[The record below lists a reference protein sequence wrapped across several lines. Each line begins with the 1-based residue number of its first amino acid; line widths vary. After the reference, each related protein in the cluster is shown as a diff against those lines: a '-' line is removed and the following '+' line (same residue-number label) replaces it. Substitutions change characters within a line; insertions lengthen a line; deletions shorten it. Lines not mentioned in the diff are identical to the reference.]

1 MTENFCF
8 HQTIFLRDKKNMAY
22 YLFKQEKDDG
32 LTLTYLNKENEL
44 PLSVTHEVTYAA
56 GIET

>member
-1 MTENFCF
+1 LHDREFLFPSN
-8 HQTIFLRDKKNMAY
+8 HIF
-22 YLFKQEKDDG
+22 LFKQEKDDG